1 MSSYFLSLS
10 EFFIDFLLIAK
21 YNKDKRGDIM
31 NERILEII
39 KTLGIKKTEFAKR
52 LNLSQPYVSE
62 LCSGKKL
69 PSDRTIADICR
80 EFNIDEN
87 WLRTGEGKM
96 FVQLTENAQ
105 FDLVCQELKFS
116 GKHEVIKQILM
127 VYWDLPDDKK
137 DIVDKL
143 VEDIAEKVVKGKQ
156 QKKPE

>member
-1 MSSYFLSLS
+1 
-10 EFFIDFLLIAK
+10 
-21 YNKDKRGDIM
+21 M

-87 WLRTGEGKM
+87 WLRTGEGEM
-96 FVQLTENAQ
+96 RIQLTENAQ

-116 GKHEVIKQILM
+116 GKHEAIKQILM

-143 VEDIAEKVVKGKQ
+143 VEDIAEKIVKRKQ

>member
-1 MSSYFLSLS
+1 
-10 EFFIDFLLIAK
+10 
-21 YNKDKRGDIM
+21 M
-31 NERILEII
+31 NERTLEII

-87 WLRTGEGKM
+87 WLRTGEGEM
-96 FVQLTENAQ
+96 RIQLTENAQ

-143 VEDIAEKVVKGKQ
+143 VEDIAEKIVKGKQ

>member
-1 MSSYFLSLS
+1 
-10 EFFIDFLLIAK
+10 
-21 YNKDKRGDIM
+21 M

-87 WLRTGEGKM
+87 WLRTGEGEM
-96 FVQLTENAQ
+96 RIQLTENAQ

-143 VEDIAEKVVKGKQ
+143 VEDIAEKIVKGKQ

>member
-1 MSSYFLSLS
+1 MIY
-10 EFFIDFLLIAK
+10 
-21 YNKDKRGDIM
+21 
-31 NERILEII
+31 II
-39 KTLGIKKTEFAKR
+39 KKGGSVLDFAQRLKELRKACGITQKAMADKLGLKQNTIATYEIGK
-52 LNLSQPYVSE
+52 LS
-62 LCSGKKL
+62 

-80 EFNIDEN
+80 EFNVNEN

-143 VEDIAEKVVKGKQ
+143 VEDIA
-156 QKKPE
+156 

>member
-87 WLRTGEGKM
+87 WLRTGEGEM
-96 FVQLTENAQ
+96 RIQLTENAQ

-116 GKHEVIKQILM
+116 GKHEAIKQILM

-143 VEDIAEKVVKGKQ
+143 VEDIAEKIVKRKQ